1 MIEALRRTGV
11 RFALVGAV
19 AYVVFLVATL
29 PASWVDYALERATG
43 GALALGDSSGTVWKG
58 RGTLAAKSGDGFR
71 AIGDIQWRS
80 NPLSIF
86 TGRLGVA
93 ITGTASGGDLKANAS
108 LGLRSVRLQN
118 LEASVQVSAIE
129 QAVPLL
135 GIWKPQGRV
144 RISADAFELGPAS
157 VRGAATAEWSDAGMS
172 GIARVGDYRLQV
184 TGNGDNAAIRLQTLR
199 GDLKVSGDGQWR
211 AAEPRVV
218 QIRGVAEAPPARKDL
233 EPLLTLLVG
242 GGTGSTR
249 QFGWMVDI

>member
-11 RFALVGAV
+11 RFALLGAA

-43 GALALGDSSGTVWKG
+43 GALALGDSRGTIWNG
-58 RGTLAAKSGDGFR
+58 RGTLAARSGDGYR

-80 NPLSIF
+80 NPLSVF
-86 TGRLGVA
+86 SGRLGVSVS
-93 ITGTASGGDLKANAS
+93 GTTLGGDLKATAS
-108 LGLRSVRLQN
+108 FGLRSVRLQN
-118 LEASVQVSAIE
+118 LDATAYAASLE
-129 QAVPLL
+129 QAVPVLA
-135 GIWKPQGRV
+135 IWKPQGRV
-144 RISADAFELGPAS
+144 RISADSFELGPGS
-157 VRGAATAEWSDAGMS
+157 VRGTAAAEWSEAGMS
-172 GIARVGDYRLQV
+172 GISRVGDYRLQV
-184 TGNGDNAAIRLQTLR
+184 TGNGDRAAIRLQTLR
-199 GDLKVSGDGQWR
+199 GDLKVSGNGDWR

-218 QIRGVAEAPPARKDL
+218 QIRGVAEAPPGRKDL